1 MAETEAELKAAAERK
16 AAADMEERVTD
27 AVGRF
32 NLARL
37 RGLWTEARQALA
49 AADRALELL
58 EAMERKGRV
67 H

>member
-1 MAETEAELKAAAERK
+1 MAEAENKKL
-16 AAADMEERVTD
+16 EERVTD

-37 RGLWTEARQALA
+37 RGLWTEARMALA

-58 EAMERKGRV
+58 EAMDKKRRMQ
-67 H
+67 

>member
-1 MAETEAELKAAAERK
+1 MAEAEIKKRATDL
-16 AAADMEERVTD
+16 EERVTD

-37 RGLWTEARQALA
+37 RGLWTEARMALA

-67 H
+67 Q